1 MIIVESVLPN
11 SINLQSEYDGP
22 RSLLGLRQDLA
33 MLACNSGG
41 AKERT
46 LHEFQE
52 LADIVGFKSLNLV
65 VTIDFLA
72 VLEFTKATI

>member
-1 MIIVESVLPN
+1 MESVLPN
-11 SINLQSEYDGP
+11 LINFQSKYDGP
-22 RSLLGLRQDLA
+22 RSLLGLRQDLG

-52 LADIVGFKSLNLV
+52 LANIVGFKSLTLV

-72 VLEFTKATI
+72 MLEFTKATI

>member
-11 SINLQSEYDGP
+11 SINLQSEYDG
-22 RSLLGLRQDLA
+22 SLLGLRMDLA
-33 MLACNSGG
+33 MLALNSGG

-52 LADIVGFKSLNLV
+52 LADIVGFKSLTLV
-65 VTIDFLA
+65 VTIDFLS